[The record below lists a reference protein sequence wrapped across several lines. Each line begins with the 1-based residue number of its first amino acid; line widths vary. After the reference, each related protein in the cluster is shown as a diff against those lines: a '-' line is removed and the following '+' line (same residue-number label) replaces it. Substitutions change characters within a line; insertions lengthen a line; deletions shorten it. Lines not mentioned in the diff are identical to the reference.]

1 MSLKHF
7 LSEEIEM
14 GYIIALTA
22 VGVVSTILVAGFMVK
37 VVMNKEY

>member
-1 MSLKHF
+1 
-7 LSEEIEM
+7 M